1 MIVFNPTEKT
11 WAEIYISRQNRLIIN
26 WPVIGVE
33 KHECD
38 SNGFKKEM
46 YCLVISR
53 NGVKG
58 IVPIYETDIKEAL
71 YPELTQLKLINF
83 IGETMPVIVIEIQK
97 DYFIASKLEALK
109 KI

>member
-1 MIVFNPTEKT
+1 M
-11 WAEIYISRQNRLIIN
+11 
-26 WPVIGVE
+26 IGVE

-46 YCLVISR
+46 YCLVISK

-58 IVPIYETDIKEAL
+58 IVPMIETGIKDAP
-71 YPELTQLKLINF
+71 YPELTQLKLLNL
-83 IGETMPVIVIEIQK
+83 IGETIPVIVTEIQK
-97 DYFIASKLEALK
+97 DYFIASRLEALK